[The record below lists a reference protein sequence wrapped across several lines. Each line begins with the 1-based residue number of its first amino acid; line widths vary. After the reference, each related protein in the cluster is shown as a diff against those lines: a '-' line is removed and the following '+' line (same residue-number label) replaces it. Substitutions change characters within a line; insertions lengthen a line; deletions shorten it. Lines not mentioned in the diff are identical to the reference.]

1 MTVMRIAVLSD
12 THTSSVDRIPAKT
25 LEALAGADV
34 IVHAGDFT
42 ERAVLDGLRAK
53 GEVRAVHGNMDS
65 AELKRLLPDR
75 ELFVL
80 NGKRVGLTHGW
91 GPPWGL
97 AGRVRKLFG
106 DVDLV
111 IFGHS
116 HVPWNQTVGGTLL
129 FNPGS
134 AKGTYGLISIE
145 DEIRAEV
152 VPV

>member
-1 MTVMRIAVLSD
+1 MRIAVLSD
-12 THTSSVDRIPAKT
+12 THASGVDRIPAKT
-25 LEALAGADV
+25 LEALAGVDL

-42 ERAVLDGLRAK
+42 ERAVLQGLKAI

-65 AELKRLLPDR
+65 AELKTLLPQK

-80 NGKRVGLTHGW
+80 NGKTVGLTHGW

-97 AGRVRKLFG
+97 AGRVRKLF
-106 DVDLV
+106 DDANLV

-116 HVPWNQTVGGTLL
+116 HVPWNQTVNGTLL

-134 AKGTYGLISIE
+134 ARGTYGLITIE

-152 VPV
+152 IPV